1 MPRILIIAYGN
12 PMRSDDG
19 LAWRAA
25 DALENTFDS
34 AEVEILR
41 SHQLTPE
48 LAETVSRSQAVLF
61 VDAASPDGGNCQPGE
76 VCSTEVQ
83 VSKSPPRFSH
93 QLSPGAVVAL
103 ARELYG
109 AEPRSFSVTVTGQ
122 DFGHGELLS
131 PAVEAAI
138 PALVVRIEGLV
149 RSLLSTELRPRGSS
163 KA

>member
-25 DALENTFDS
+25 DALESKFDG
-34 AEVEILR
+34 AEVEVLR

-61 VDAASPDGGNCQPGE
+61 VDAASPDGGNRQPGE
-76 VCSTEVQ
+76 VCSTEVH
-83 VSKSPPRFSH
+83 VSKSTRRFSH
-93 QLSPGAVVAL
+93 QLSPSAVVGL
-103 ARELYG
+103 AQELYG
-109 AEPRSFSVTVTGQ
+109 AGPRAFSVTLTGQ
-122 DFGHGELLS
+122 SFGHGELLS
-131 PAVEAAI
+131 PVVEAAI
-138 PALVVRIEGLV
+138 PALVARIEGLV
-149 RSLLSTELRPRGSS
+149 RSLLSAESLPPGSS